1 MSAGGVRFVL
11 MSQSVVHVPGL
22 PDDVEVRRSTR
33 RRRSV
38 TAYREG
44 GRTIVVVPQRMA
56 RSDIAEYVVE
66 LVGRLD
72 AREKRARRTDE
83 QLHARALQLSH
94 RYLDDRAAP
103 RTVRWV
109 SNQHRRWGSCTPVD
123 SAIRLSDRLQTM
135 PEHVVDYVLLH
146 ELVHLLVPGHGPDFE
161 AWMQR
166 YPRLLESRAF
176 LAGVDHALGHGLQP
190 QPDAEPSD
198 AEPSDAEPP
207 DAEPPDA
214 EPSDAPAPQGSVAS
228 GSGSA
233 ADTSARA
240 PGGSPS
246 DVDLTEAHVRAAP
259 RRARTAPADG
269 TEPLF

>member
-1 MSAGGVRFVL
+1 

-44 GRTIVVVPQRMA
+44 GRTIVVVPARMA
-56 RSDIAEYVVE
+56 RADIAEYVVE

-72 AREKRARRTDE
+72 AREKRSRRTDS
-83 QLHARALQLSH
+83 QLHARALELSH
-94 RYLDDRAAP
+94 RYLDDRAVP

-109 SNQHRRWGSCTPVD
+109 SNQKRRWGSCTPVD
-123 SAIRLSDRLQTM
+123 AAIRLSDRLQPM

-166 YPRLLESRAF
+166 YPRLLEARAF
-176 LAGVDHALGHGLQP
+176 LAGVDHALGHGLEP
-190 QPDAEPSD
+190 EPDDPDAETDD
-198 AEPSDAEPP
+198 AGEPAAAPPAIDLTEPP
-207 DAEPPDA
+207 AA
-214 EPSDAPAPQGSVAS
+214 APAP
-228 GSGSA
+228 A
-233 ADTSARA
+233 APVPAA
-240 PGGSPS
+240 
-246 DVDLTEAHVRAAP
+246 AAP
-259 RRARTAPADG
+259 RRRTPDG
-269 TEPLF
+269 DTLF

>member
-1 MSAGGVRFVL
+1 

-44 GRTIVVVPQRMA
+44 GRTIVVVPHRMA
-56 RSDIAEYVVE
+56 RADIAEYVVE

-72 AREKRARRTDE
+72 AREKRSRRTDS
-83 QLHARALQLSH
+83 QLHARALELSH
-94 RYLDDRAAP
+94 RYLDDRAVP

-109 SNQHRRWGSCTPVD
+109 SNQKRRWGSCTPVD
-123 SAIRLSDRLQTM
+123 SAIRLSDRLQPM

-190 QPDAEPSD
+190 EPDDLDDAGGRGDTEADAAADQPQAPAAPAAPAVPDIDLTEPV
-198 AEPSDAEPP
+198 
-207 DAEPPDA
+207 
-214 EPSDAPAPQGSVAS
+214 APAP
-228 GSGSA
+228 
-233 ADTSARA
+233 RA
-240 PGGSPS
+240 PRAPERAS
-246 DVDLTEAHVRAAP
+246 DT
-259 RRARTAPADG
+259 
-269 TEPLF
+269 LF

>member
-1 MSAGGVRFVL
+1 

-44 GRTIVVVPQRMA
+44 GRTIVVVPARMA

-72 AREKRARRTDE
+72 ARERRSRRTDE
-83 QLHARALQLSH
+83 QLHARALQLAH
-94 RYLDDRAAP
+94 RYLDDRAEP

-123 SAIRLSDRLQTM
+123 ATIRLSDRLQTM

-166 YPRLLESRAF
+166 YPRLLEARAF
-176 LAGVDHALGHGLQP
+176 LAGVDHALGHGLHAE
-190 QPDAEPSD
+190 PDADRDDDPAEAAADGGAGAQPSD
-198 AEPSDAEPP
+198 GSE
-207 DAEPPDA
+207 
-214 EPSDAPAPQGSVAS
+214 APRSSAAS
-228 GSGSA
+228 G
-233 ADTSARA
+233 
-240 PGGSPS
+240 PPH
-246 DVDLTEAHVRAAP
+246 VDLTDRRTVRP
-259 RRARTAPADG
+259 RRSAEPEA

>member
-1 MSAGGVRFVL
+1 

-44 GRTIVVVPQRMA
+44 GRTIVVVPHRMA
-56 RSDIAEYVVE
+56 RADIAEYVVE

-72 AREKRARRTDE
+72 AREKRSRRTDS
-83 QLHARALQLSH
+83 QLHARALELSH
-94 RYLDDRAAP
+94 RYLDDRAVP

-109 SNQHRRWGSCTPVD
+109 SNQKRRWGSCTPVD
-123 SAIRLSDRLQTM
+123 SAIRLSDRLQPM

-176 LAGVDHALGHGLQP
+176 LAGVDHALGDGLQP
-190 QPDAEPSD
+190 EPDDLDDAGGRGDTEADAAADQPQAPAAPAAPAVPDIDLTEPV
-198 AEPSDAEPP
+198 
-207 DAEPPDA
+207 
-214 EPSDAPAPQGSVAS
+214 APAP
-228 GSGSA
+228 
-233 ADTSARA
+233 RA
-240 PGGSPS
+240 PRAPERAS
-246 DVDLTEAHVRAAP
+246 DT
-259 RRARTAPADG
+259 
-269 TEPLF
+269 LF

>member
-1 MSAGGVRFVL
+1 

-72 AREKRARRTDE
+72 ARERRSRRTDS
-83 QLHARALQLSH
+83 QLHARALELAH
-94 RYLDDRAAP
+94 RYLDDRAEP

-109 SNQHRRWGSCTPVD
+109 SNQKRRWGSCTPVD
-123 SAIRLSDRLQTM
+123 AAIRLSDRLQTM

-166 YPRLLESRAF
+166 YPRLLEARAF
-176 LAGVDHALGHGLQP
+176 LAGVDHALGHGLQ
-190 QPDAEPSD
+190 AEPDDDTDGSD
-198 AEPSDAEPP
+198 GTQVDDATGDAEPP
-207 DAEPPDA
+207 
-214 EPSDAPAPQGSVAS
+214 S
-228 GSGSA
+228 GSERSA
-233 ADTSARA
+233 AGV
-240 PGGSPS
+240 PMP
-246 DVDLTEAHVRAAP
+246 DVDLTDRRTARAARRP
-259 RRARTAPADG
+259 RSSAQPDPTA
-269 TEPLF
+269 TLF